1 MKYYSE
7 KTQQLYPNIQ
17 ALKKAELE
25 YDEEVEKESAKKS
38 EVEEVK
44 VKLYAA
50 YEEAVENLKRA
61 NDELD
66 AAKKK
71 AEELSKKYL
80 EEVDAIMKPA
90 IAKVEELKIA
100 KNDAWLEF
108 KRATSKPLSSI
119 IDEIFSFPFFLD

>member
-25 YDEEVEKESAKKS
+25 YDEKVEKESTKKS
-38 EVEEVK
+38 EAEEVK
-44 VKLYAA
+44 AKLYAA
-50 YEEAVENLKRA
+50 YEEAVENLERA
-61 NDELD
+61 NEELD
-66 AAKKK
+66 AAEKK

-90 IAKVEELKIA
+90 TAKVEQLKIA

-108 KRATSKPLSSI
+108 KRATSKPLKSI